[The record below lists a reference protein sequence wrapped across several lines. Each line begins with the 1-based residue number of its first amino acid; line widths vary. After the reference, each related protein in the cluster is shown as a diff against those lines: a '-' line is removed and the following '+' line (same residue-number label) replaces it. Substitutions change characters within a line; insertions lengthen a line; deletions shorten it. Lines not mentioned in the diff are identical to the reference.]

1 MATTIKTNKK
11 EIITK
16 LEQKNEELQKEN
28 EELMI
33 ENDELKAQLEEL
45 KQEHEEKIEA
55 LKEAIKMEVMAELN
69 KKKEPKKKE
78 PEYFEGNLQEYTE
91 LGKDLITKKELLDW
105 IKNPEE
111 VKNILITKQSKPHN
125 PSGNPEKAS
134 KEGTCNA
141 MANWGKT
148 KCYRTGVGEWC
159 YCKQHIEM
167 FNRGTIHGDARE
179 GKDWEMEEEWKEMV
193 KQNKIK
199 TKEDKKK
206 SA

>member
-1 MATTIKTNKK
+1 MATTIKTSKK
-11 EIITK
+11 DIITK

-45 KQEHEEKIEA
+45 KEEHEKKIEA
-55 LKEAIKMEVMAELN
+55 LKEEIMAEVIEKLN

-105 IKNPEE
+105 VKNPEE
-111 VKNILITKQSKPHN
+111 VKNICMTKQSKPHN

-148 KCYRTGVGEWC
+148 KCYRTGVGHWC
-159 YCKQHIEM
+159 YCKQHMDM